1 MPCASLSPYLGMRAL
16 NRPTWGNQAPVRPP
30 TRQSSGVGAF
40 SVPLVQ
46 LAPRLTPAAP

>member
-1 MPCASLSPYLGMRAL
+1 MPCASLPPYLGYVCL
-16 NRPTWGNQAPVRPP
+16 EWPTWGNQAPVRPP